1 VRVDDHD
8 QRLAEALKEAGYPE
22 SVIDRAKMGEWS
34 DFKTEL
40 AAPKMDLVAMLV
52 RDGHDDLAERVKTGE
67 FDG

>member
-1 VRVDDHD
+1 VRVDGHD

-40 AAPKMDLVAMLV
+40 VAPKMDLVAMLH